1 MKLSTTLAAFLLG
14 ATADA
19 AALYTSWNFSNGTLP
34 ATSSGV
40 ASTVP
45 ENSNLVSSAP
55 TTAPSATGTSSDAP
69 DADASSVV
77 ESDAAEATI
86 TSSPVAS
93 SCYDLPSSTELSLI
107 IDEKTQVITLT
118 ITDGSIGAQNFPT
131 ATGSPKPTGSASDDE
146 ETTTLFAT
154 VSTFVTITASDTA
167 TSTIGTNSSIIATSL
182 APSANETIP
191 VSLEASAS
199 SSSVTVRNYAFE
211 GTVSSS
217 ESAAASTEEAST
229 DVSSSTASA
238 TASSETVSSESASLS
253 GTTSSSEPSSSES
266 TSSAPTSSETTSS
279 ETTSVSTSSE
289 ASSSEATSTSVETSS
304 ALTTSSE
311 TTSFSSETT
320 TAASSTAEDVS
331 TTSGAP
337 SSTTEATSSTEAS
350 AAAATPDS
358 SVYDDTDPNFQA
370 TVLDYHNQVRSIH
383 QAGDLVWNDTLA
395 SFASDFLGS
404 SQCVFDHSGG
414 PYGENLSIGYPSI
427 LAAMQGWYDENSKY
441 DYQAGEF
448 SGETGHFTQMVWKD
462 TRQIGCATI
471 GCDTSGIFLA
481 CEYADNRGNIIGA
494 FLENVLAPVS

>member
-34 ATSSGV
+34 VTSSGV

-55 TTAPSATGTSSDAP
+55 TTAPSPTGTSSDAP

-77 ESDAAEATI
+77 ESNAAEATI

-131 ATGSPKPTGSASDDE
+131 ATGSPKPTGSASDDD

-167 TSTIGTNSSIIATSL
+167 TSTISSNSSVIAPSL

-191 VSLEASAS
+191 ESLEASAS

-279 ETTSVSTSSE
+279 ETTSESTSSE

-304 ALTTSSE
+304 API
-311 TTSFSSETT
+311 SFSSETT
-320 TAASSTAEDVS
+320 TASSSTAEDVS
-331 TTSGAP
+331 TTSEAP
-337 SSTTEATSSTEAS
+337 SSTTEATSSTEAP
-350 AAAATPDS
+350 AATATPDS

-370 TVLDYHNQVRSIH
+370 TILDYHNQVRSIH